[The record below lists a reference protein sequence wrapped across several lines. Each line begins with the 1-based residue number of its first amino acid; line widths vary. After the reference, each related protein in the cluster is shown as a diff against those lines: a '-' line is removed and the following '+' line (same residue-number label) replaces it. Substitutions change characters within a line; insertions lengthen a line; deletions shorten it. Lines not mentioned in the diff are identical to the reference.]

1 MKTLKI
7 TLLLIAFV
15 MLSPMKT
22 IAQNQRF
29 VIHQDNVKPA
39 MELEFIKTT
48 KELVEACKKYELKDT
63 QWYTTRLSDGSYLFA
78 SPIKNM
84 AELDV
89 DSFAPIAEKMG
100 KDNFNGMFEKFNTCY
115 DTHGDFVVVLRN
127 DLSYTAPANATT
139 ETQNFTK
146 FHFFYVTPENSVKV
160 ANKLKE
166 IKELYTSKKS
176 KESYRIYHSGFGVMN
191 EYYVAVLSAKD
202 EMTYEKTS
210 EENNALLGDE
220 WNKKFNELFVLTTKY
235 DQKTGYAHP
244 ELSYLI
250 KK

>member
-7 TLLLIAFV
+7 TLLLIAFI
-15 MLSPMKT
+15 MLSPMK
-22 IAQNQRF
+22 IMAQHQRL

-39 MELEFIKTT
+39 MEAEFVKTT
-48 KELVEACKKYELKDT
+48 KTLVEACKKYELKDT
-63 QWYTTRLSDGSYLFA
+63 QWYTTRMSDGSYIFA

-84 AELDV
+84 AELDT
-89 DSFAPIAEKMG
+89 DTFAPIAEKMG
-100 KDNFNGMFEKFNTCY
+100 KDNYNALFEKFNSCY
-115 DTHGDFVVVLRN
+115 DTHGDYIVVLRN
-127 DLSYTAPANATT
+127 DLSYSASANAPT
-139 ETQNFTK
+139 EVQNFTK
-146 FHFFYVTPENSVKV
+146 FHFFHVTPENSQKV
-160 ANKLKE
+160 VAKLKE

-176 KESYRIYHSGFGVMN
+176 KESYQIYHSGFGVMD
-191 EYYVAVLSAKD
+191 EYYAAVLSAKD

-235 DQKTGYAHP
+235 DQKTGWAHP